1 MVPDIERSEM
11 NEVITITG
19 NIATE
24 PQHRHAAGVSITS
37 FRVASNQ
44 RRFDRPSGQW
54 IDTGTSYFSVSTF
67 RSLADHAFQSLRKG
81 DRVVLTGRLKVR
93 DWESGDKKGT
103 SVDVEAEAI
112 GHDLRFGTSTFAKD
126 APEAT
131 RQGDS
136 WEAPRAPGD
145 EWSTPGVT
153 DAGVADAVAQ
163 TEWPVASVPTEEPRP
178 LELAGVEA
186 PF

>member
-1 MVPDIERSEM
+1 M

-19 NIATE
+19 NIATD
-24 PQHRHAAGVSITS
+24 PQQRHAGGVSITS

-44 RRFDRPSGQW
+44 RRFDRRSGQW

-67 RSLADHAFQSLRKG
+67 RGLADHAFQSLRKG
-81 DRVVLTGRLKVR
+81 DRVVLTGRFRVR
-93 DWESGDKKGT
+93 EWEAGDKKGT

-126 APEAT
+126 APEST

-153 DAGVADAVAQ
+153 DAGVAADAA
-163 TEWPVASVPTEEPRP
+163 TAEWPVASVPTDEPRP